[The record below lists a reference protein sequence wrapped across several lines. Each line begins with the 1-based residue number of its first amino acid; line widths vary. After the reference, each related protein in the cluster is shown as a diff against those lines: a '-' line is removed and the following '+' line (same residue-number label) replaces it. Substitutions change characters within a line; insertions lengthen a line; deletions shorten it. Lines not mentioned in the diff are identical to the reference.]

1 MPESRK
7 WPDKPPQVR
16 NVCAADDI
24 DTVVTEIMKEETDM
38 EREDQTGKKQK
49 RTAIRKRF
57 ALRPIRL
64 LLLAAVV
71 AAAACFIRCSFFGG
85 EEEQTT
91 VLTSSQL
98 AEVLKISELSVYKV
112 TFNGVAAV
120 NDEEGD
126 LLYNVAYEAKVN
138 VGFDTEELFVSVD
151 ETDAADKKIVVTL
164 PDMEVM
170 DAVVDPGSLDY
181 IFAKKRTNT
190 DDVSATAFPACKV
203 DAEEECRANP
213 LIFEQAMENAVHTIR
228 GLTQPLLEQYE
239 DYSLKIVDKG
249 GVTYE

>member
-1 MPESRK
+1 
-7 WPDKPPQVR
+7 
-16 NVCAADDI
+16 
-24 DTVVTEIMKEETDM
+24 M

-49 RTAIRKRF
+49 RTAARKRF
-57 ALRPIRL
+57 ALRPVRL

-71 AAAACFIRCSFFGG
+71 VAAACLIRCGFFGG
-85 EEEQTT
+85 EEKEQTM

-164 PDMEVM
+164 PEMEVI

-181 IFAKKRTNT
+181 IFAKKRANT
-190 DDVSATAFPACKV
+190 DDVSATAFPACKA

-213 LIFEQAMENAVHTIR
+213 LIFEQAMENAVNTIR
-228 GLTQPLLEQYE
+228 GLTQPLLEQYA